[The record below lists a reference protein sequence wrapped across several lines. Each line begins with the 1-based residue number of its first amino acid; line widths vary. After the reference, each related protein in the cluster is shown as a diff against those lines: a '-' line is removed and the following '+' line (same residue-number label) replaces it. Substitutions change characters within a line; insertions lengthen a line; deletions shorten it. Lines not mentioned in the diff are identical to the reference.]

1 MRRTRSGMGK
11 GKEQNFHRIHCPN
24 TLPPHLLDLSQ
35 EVHPSMPWSPETQDM
50 QASGASRA
58 SGKHPRESLG
68 AVVAN
73 LGNVLDRL

>member
-35 EVHPSMPWSPETQDM
+35 KVHPSMPWSHEIQDM
-50 QASGASRA
+50 RASGASRA
-58 SGKHPRESLG
+58 SWKHPRESLG
-68 AVVAN
+68 AVMAH
-73 LGNVLDRL
+73 LGNVFGRL